1 MKMFLSQKKY
11 TIVAAVA
18 VVATL
23 YVLFSIV
30 VPVAKRD
37 AETFLMA
44 RSEIEMSETVLNVS
58 TSPDSLIAEYKKL

>member
-11 TIVAAVA
+11 TIIAAVA
-18 VVATL
+18 VIATL

-37 AETFLMA
+37 AETFFMA
-44 RSEIEMSETVLNVS
+44 LNRFRMFRR
-58 TSPDSLIAEYKKL
+58 LQIL